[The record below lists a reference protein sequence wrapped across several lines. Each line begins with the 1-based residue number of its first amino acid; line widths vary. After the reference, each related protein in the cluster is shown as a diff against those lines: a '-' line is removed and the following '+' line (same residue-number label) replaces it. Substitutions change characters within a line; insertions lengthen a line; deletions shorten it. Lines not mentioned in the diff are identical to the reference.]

1 MGSRLRLLLP
11 TLRRVTP
18 DGKLRPLDPT
28 DLGDLAWLE
37 ERLAAKGERKRA
49 ARCWPGP
56 DPVWPDPV
64 WPEGRFTP
72 TLG

>member
-1 MGSRLRLLLP
+1 VRPARADDAIALLLP

-28 DLGDLAWLE
+28 DLGDLEWLE

-49 ARCWPGP
+49 ARF
-56 DPVWPDPV
+56 V
-64 WPEGRFTP
+64 RR
-72 TLG
+72 